1 MTIWCRTAL
10 PPRLELEVDA
20 IFVGFDADTGVA
32 LSKCYGDVEEVHASG
47 SRSGLWARRCSTPRR
62 NGRTS
67 ASLATGRP
75 RTSGSWG
82 ASWPSSPPARWPSFT
97 GTRRANQ
104 TVELRD
110 EIVTMGVEAFDCWYG
125 MMELSSLAGCEL
137 LLAGSRSAAARA
149 DAEQRR
155 RDPVVRV
162 PGVRGHRQRHGHHPW
177 ERAAAV
183 RKGVCSVDGASVS
196 FKPSSC

>member
-1 MTIWCRTAL
+1 MY
-10 PPRLELEVDA
+10 RLGLARFYRGTEHILAVWEDGWSANNKNLVSESSPSFCCLLEA
-20 IFVGFDADTGVA
+20 AP
-32 LSKCYGDVEEVHASG
+32 SPCSQPCVHAG
-47 SRSGLWARRCSTPRR
+47 KPIYLV
-62 NGRTS
+62 
-67 ASLATGRP
+67 
-75 RTSGSWG
+75 
-82 ASWPSSPPARWPSFT
+82 
-97 GTRRANQ
+97 RA
-104 TVELRD
+104 
-110 EIVTMGVEAFDCWYG
+110 VT
-125 MMELSSLAGCEL
+125 LSSLAGCEL

>member
-1 MTIWCRTAL
+1 MQFSPASTRTLVLHCRSAT
-10 PPRLELEVDA
+10 R
-20 IFVGFDADTGVA
+20 
-32 LSKCYGDVEEVHASG
+32 GDVEEVHASG
-47 SRSGLWARRCSTPRR
+47 TRSRLWARRCSTPRR

-82 ASWPSSPPARWPSFT
+82 ASWPSSPPARRPSFI
-97 GTRRANQ
+97 GTWRADQ

-125 MMELSSLAGCEL
+125 MIELSSLAGCEL